1 MSILIIVWTCIELFT
16 MSLDKRNKEHG
27 DEEPKWRDIP
37 MVLVG
42 SIGDG
47 MVTEILPYYED
58 DATNEEI
65 AQVLTEKWDRHR
77 SRYDLYLNGY
87 FYSLELDAKQVR
99 LIMFGGKD
107 AFVSALAERIA
118 YCQDMHL
125 AFYFPDEDPVDIE
138 PGF

>member
-1 MSILIIVWTCIELFT
+1 
-16 MSLDKRNKEHG
+16 MSLDKRNKEHDD
-27 DEEPKWRDIP
+27 DEPLWRDIP

-42 SIGDG
+42 CTKGG
-47 MVTEILPYYED
+47 MVTDVVPYYEG
-58 DATNEEI
+58 DATNDEI
-65 AQVLTEKWDRHR
+65 AQMLAGKFLRHG

-99 LIMFGGKD
+99 LIQFDGMD
-107 AFVSALAERIA
+107 AFVPAIAERIA

-125 AFYFPDEDPVDIE
+125 AFYFPDEDPVDTE

>member
-1 MSILIIVWTCIELFT
+1 
-16 MSLDKRNKEHG
+16 MSLDKRNKEHE
-27 DEEPKWRDIP
+27 DDEPKWRNIP

-42 SIGDG
+42 CTGGG
-47 MVTEILPYYED
+47 MVTEILPYYEG

-65 AQVLTEKWDRHR
+65 AKMIAEKFERHR

-99 LIMFGGKD
+99 IIMFDGMD
-107 AFVSALAERIA
+107 AWVSAIAARIA

-125 AFYFPDEDPVDIE
+125 AFYFPEEISVDTELGI
-138 PGF
+138 